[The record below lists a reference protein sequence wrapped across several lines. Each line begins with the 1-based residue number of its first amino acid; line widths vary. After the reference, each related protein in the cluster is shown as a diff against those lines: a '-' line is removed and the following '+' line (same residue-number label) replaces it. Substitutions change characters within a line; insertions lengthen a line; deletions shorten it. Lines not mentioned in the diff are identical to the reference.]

1 MKFHRVLLPTALLMI
16 SACSQ
21 AEPPVNMMK
30 SAHAVGNSAVSK
42 KEQDII
48 RSSLK
53 KAIPDAEITAIKE
66 SPYKGLFEIK
76 AKGYGTAYMSADG
89 RYMLQGELIE
99 INGDKIVNITEQ
111 GAASE
116 RKAAL
121 AAVPMKDMIVFPAQG
136 KTKGIAYVF
145 TDIDCGYCR
154 KIHAEVPAMN
164 QMGIE
169 IRYLAFPRAGYPSP
183 TSKGMDAIWCS
194 ANPTD
199 AMTKVK
205 QGVQIP
211 SASCA
216 NPIKAQYELGQEL
229 GVRGTPA
236 VFLENG
242 MQVGGYLPPKD
253 LAAAMGI
260 K

>member
-1 MKFHRVLLPTALLMI
+1 M
-16 SACSQ
+16 C
-21 AEPPVNMMK
+21 
-30 SAHAVGNSAVSK
+30 
-42 KEQDII
+42 I
-48 RSSLK
+48 RDS
-53 KAIPDAEITAIKE
+53 
-66 SPYKGLFEIK
+66 
-76 AKGYGTAYMSADG
+76 

-99 INGDKIVNITEQ
+99 INGDKIVNVTEQ
-111 GAASE
+111 GAAGE

-194 ANPTD
+194 ANPND
-199 AMTKVK
+199 AMTKAK
-205 QGVQIP
+205 QGVPIP